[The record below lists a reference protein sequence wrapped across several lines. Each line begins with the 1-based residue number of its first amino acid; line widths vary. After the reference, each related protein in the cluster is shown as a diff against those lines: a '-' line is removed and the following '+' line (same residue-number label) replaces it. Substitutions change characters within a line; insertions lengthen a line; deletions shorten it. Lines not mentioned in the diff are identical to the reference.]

1 MSVCGFIKASG
12 DRCRAQAMRESQWC
26 YVHDPDLEEERR
38 LNNRKGG
45 KRGGRGRPL
54 GEVSDV
60 KDRLVQLSED
70 VLEGAVDR
78 ADAAVAGQLL
88 NYVIRAVGMELKVKE
103 QLELEARLEEL
114 ERVIERQNTT
124 GRRAW

>member
-1 MSVCGFIKASG
+1 
-12 DRCRAQAMRESQWC
+12 MRERQWC

-54 GEVSDV
+54 GEISDV
-60 KDRLVQLSED
+60 KNRLVQLSED
-70 VLEGAVDR
+70 VLEGEVDR

-114 ERVIERQNTT
+114 ESIVEGQNEHRRQ
-124 GRRAW
+124 AW